1 MDDGESEVEVDL
13 NNSSDNEGPP
23 EEEDKRPVT
32 CTETMKRQLQS
43 LSLKINVGAFRA
55 RKKIK
60 NALRR

>member
-1 MDDGESEVEVDL
+1 MDEGESEVEVDD
-13 NNSSDNEGPP
+13 SSDNEGPP

-43 LSLKINVGAFRA
+43 LSLKMSVGAFRA

-60 NALRR
+60 NALWR